1 MGMPILVGTAGWS
14 IPASARERF
23 SESGSS
29 LERYA
34 SRFPAAEINSC
45 FHRPHRR
52 STYERWAASVPI
64 DFRFS
69 AKLPKTISHG
79 GKLGDS
85 GDLIQ
90 QFADEVAGLG
100 PKLGIVLVQ
109 FPPSLA
115 FDIAPVSAMFDALRS
130 CLEADIACEP
140 RHQSWFNERVDAFLA
155 TKRIARV
162 ATDPVRG
169 VNGERPGGWRDL
181 AYYRLH
187 GSPRVY
193 YSSYDKARLSEI
205 HMGLL
210 QDAAIASSAW
220 CVFDN
225 TASSAAT
232 ANALDLFEMFR
243 NSTSVSL

>member
-1 MGMPILVGTAGWS
+1 MPIRVGTAGWT
-14 IPASARERF
+14 IPASARDRF
-23 SESGSS
+23 SETGSS

-34 SRFPAAEINSC
+34 SRFAAAEINSC

-52 STYERWAASVPI
+52 STYERWAASVPN
-64 DFRFS
+64 DFRFA

-85 GDLIQ
+85 EDQIR

-100 PKLGIVLVQ
+100 PKLGVVLVQ

-115 FDIAPVSAMFDALRS
+115 FDVAPLSAMFDALRS
-130 CLEADIACEP
+130 SLKADVACEP
-140 RHQSWFNERVDAFLA
+140 RHQSWFNEGVDAFLDS
-155 TKRIARV
+155 KRVARV
-162 ATDPVRG
+162 AADPVRG
-169 VNGERPGGWRDL
+169 ANGERPGGWRDL

-193 YSSYDKARLSEI
+193 YSSYDEARLSEI
-205 HMGLL
+205 KKGLL
-210 QDAAIASSAW
+210 RDPANASATW

-232 ANALDLFEMFR
+232 ANALDLLEMFGHQ
-243 NSTSVSL
+243 SVT